1 MTIAISEILQQ
12 VKLFSPEE
20 QLELVA
26 RLAEQARQTI
36 KEMSPQARQAE
47 ADALPVMGAEGS
59 ARDEE
64 ENWLDTLDLKMMPP
78 KRTYTIRA
86 RLHKAGRLQPLPYDF
101 GDFFDHEEES
111 ES

>member
-20 QLELVA
+20 QLEMVA

-64 ENWLDTLDLKMMPP
+64 NWLATLDLKMMPP
-78 KRTYTIRA
+78 KRTYSIRA
-86 RLHKAGRLQPLPYDF
+86 RFHKVGRLQPLPYDF